1 MPNPMPPSPAPPR
14 ADDAAR
20 PVLDVRPTD
29 RPRVPPHQVRT
40 AKWPV
45 LHYGDV
51 PAVDPARWR
60 LEVTGLVE
68 APFRLTLEELRAM
81 PAQDTVCDI
90 HCVTRWSRLDN
101 RFTGVSVQALLRRA
115 RPSAEAGFV
124 MIRAEQGFT
133 TNLPLADF
141 DRPENLLAWAHDG
154 APLTAEHGGPV
165 RLVVPHLY
173 FWKSAKWVTG
183 IELRRTDAP
192 GFWEQNG
199 YHMHGNPWREER
211 HQPSGFAQWMANSVR
226 NASKAKRA

>member
-1 MPNPMPPSPAPPR
+1 MS
-14 ADDAAR
+14 DDVTHTATIDAR
-20 PVLDVRPTD
+20 PRDV
-29 RPRVPPHQVRT
+29 PRIPPGQVRT

-51 PAVDPARWR
+51 PAVDPAAWR
-60 LEVTGLVE
+60 FEVTGLVTT
-68 APFRLTLEELRAM
+68 PFRLSLDELRAM
-81 PAQDTVCDI
+81 PTQDMVCDI

-101 RFTGVSVQALLRRA
+101 QFTGVSVQALLRRA
-115 RPSAEAGFV
+115 GPTADAAFV
-124 MIRAEQGFT
+124 LVKAAQGFT

-154 APLTAEHGGPV
+154 APLSAEHGGPV

-183 IELRRTDAP
+183 IELRRSDAP

-199 YHMHGNPWREER
+199 YHDHGDPWREER
-211 HQPSGFAQWMANSVR
+211 HQPSGFAQWMVNSLR
-226 NASKAKRA
+226 NESKKRGGRD

>member
-1 MPNPMPPSPAPPR
+1 MVTPDPADAPAGR
-14 ADDAAR
+14 ATLDAR
-20 PVLDVRPTD
+20 PSD
-29 RPRVPPHQVRT
+29 RPRVPPGQVRT

-51 PAVDPARWR
+51 PAVDPAAWR

-68 APFRLTLEELRAM
+68 RPMRLTFDELRAL

-101 RFTGVSVQALLRRA
+101 RFTGVSVREVLRLA
-115 RPSAEAGFV
+115 RPAAEAPFV
-124 MIRAEQGFT
+124 LVRAAQGFT

-141 DRPENLLAWAHDG
+141 DRAENLLAWQHDG
-154 APLTAEHGGPV
+154 ADLAPEHGGPV

-183 IELRRTDAP
+183 IELRRSDAP

-199 YHMHGNPWREER
+199 YHMHGDPWKQER
-211 HQPSGFAQWMANSVR
+211 RTPSAFAQWMVNSIR
-226 NASKAKRA
+226 NESKKRRG

>member
-1 MPNPMPPSPAPPR
+1 MSRPAPPTTV
-14 ADDAAR
+14 DAR
-20 PVLDVRPTD
+20 PRDVA
-29 RPRVPPHQVRT
+29 RVPPGQVRT

-51 PAVDPARWR
+51 PAIDPTTWR
-60 LEVTGLVE
+60 FEVTGLVE
-68 APFRLTLEELRAM
+68 APFRLSLDELRAL
-81 PAQDTVCDI
+81 PTQDTVCDI

-115 RPSAEAGFV
+115 RPTAEAAFV
-124 MIRAEQGFT
+124 LVKAAQGFT

-154 APLTAEHGGPV
+154 EPLSAEHGGPV

-183 IELRRTDAP
+183 IELRRSDAP
-192 GFWEQNG
+192 GFWERNG
-199 YHMHGNPWREER
+199 YHNHGDPWRQER
-211 HQPSGFAQWMANSVR
+211 HQPSGFAQWMANSLR
-226 NASKAKRA
+226 NESKKRR

>member
-1 MPNPMPPSPAPPR
+1 MPDATPGR
-14 ADDAAR
+14 AA
-20 PVLDVRPTD
+20 VDVRPAD
-29 RPRVPPHQVRT
+29 GARIPPGQVRT

-51 PAVDPARWR
+51 PTVDLATWR

-68 APFRLTLEELRAM
+68 RPLRLSFDELRAL
-81 PAQDTVCDI
+81 PAQDTVCDV

-101 RFTGVSVQALLRRA
+101 RFTGVSVREVLRLV
-115 RPSAEAGFV
+115 RPTAEAAFV
-124 MIRAEQGFT
+124 LVRAAQGFT

-141 DRPENLLAWAHDG
+141 DRAENLLAWEHDG
-154 APLTAEHGGPV
+154 AALAPEHGGPV

-183 IELRRTDAP
+183 FELRRSDAP

-199 YHMHGNPWREER
+199 YHMHGDPWSEER
-211 HQPSGFAQWMANSVR
+211 HTPSDFSRRAVNSLR
-226 NASKAKRA
+226 NASKRRR